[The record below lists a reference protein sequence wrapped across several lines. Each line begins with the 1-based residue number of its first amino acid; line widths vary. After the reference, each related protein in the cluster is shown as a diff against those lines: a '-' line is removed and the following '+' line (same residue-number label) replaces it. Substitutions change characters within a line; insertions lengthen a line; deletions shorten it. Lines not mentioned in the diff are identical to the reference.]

1 MTPRQGLVVP
11 RVSGKSRLILSY
23 NWNNSK
29 LFAILKLD
37 LPGGAVPGEKEYQKI
52 IIFFANFIQT
62 LGEQLKLRQQ
72 VIATATVYFK
82 RFYSQN
88 TLNCVDPLL
97 LAPTA
102 IFLASKVRMIELY
115 ASKHTKSN
123 R

>member
-1 MTPRQGLVVP
+1 MDRWFLKRVP
-11 RVSGKSRLILSY
+11 LG
-23 NWNNSK
+23 
-29 LFAILKLD
+29 F
-37 LPGGAVPGEKEYQKI
+37 PGGAVAGEKEYQKI

-88 TLNCVDPLL
+88 SLKCVDPLL

-102 IFLASKVRMIELY
+102 IFLASKV
-115 ASKHTKSN
+115 KFN
-123 R
+123 RDSQTLVPHNLIRKYS

>member
-1 MTPRQGLVVP
+1 MSMLIGGLE
-11 RVSGKSRLILSY
+11 KFLHQIQ
-23 NWNNSK
+23 
-29 LFAILKLD
+29 
-37 LPGGAVPGEKEYQKI
+37 GGAVAGEKEYQKI

-102 IFLASKVRMIELY
+102 IFLASKVKFNHTYRRK
-115 ASKHTKSN
+115 SVKHKYMPSVIKGNFTILG
-123 R
+123 

>member
-1 MTPRQGLVVP
+1 MVP
-11 RVSGKSRLILSY
+11 KVSGKSWMVLSY
-23 NWNNSK
+23 NWNNFK
-29 LFAILKLD
+29 LLLKFNL
-37 LPGGAVPGEKEYQKI
+37 LGGAVPGEKEYQKI

-102 IFLASKVRMIELY
+102 IFLASKV
-115 ASKHTKSN
+115 
-123 R
+123 